1 MRRLL
6 YLVPVFL
13 LLTSC
18 IKTKDANPTP
28 FNVPDGNFSGKF
40 LTLHKNTT
48 TGKYDTTKTA
58 NLQLYISTSSGYKV
72 TGDTATVHAGS
83 YGDFAMDPNY
93 IQFLDKTVAAG
104 TGVVPNKVH
113 LNGVYQYYFDGS
125 TVFQLQQAYL
135 DTLVYQ
141 YDFRKQ

>member
-1 MRRLL
+1 MRRLI
-6 YLVPVFL
+6 YIIPAFL
-13 LLTSC
+13 LLTGCLKS
-18 IKTKDANPTP
+18 KDTTPTP
-28 FNVPDGNFSGKF
+28 FNVPNGNYTGRFWA
-40 LTLHKNTT
+40 LHKNA
-48 TGKYDTTKTA
+48 TGKYDTTKKA

-93 IQFLDKTVAAG
+93 IQFVDKTLAN

-113 LNGVYQYYFDGS
+113 LSGIYQYYYDGS
-125 TVFQLQQAYL
+125 LVFQLQQAYA

-141 YDFRKQ
+141 YDLKKQ